1 VAFDCYHLLHWS
13 RLIPNRC
20 PVYNIVTVLSIQEF
34 KYCFGPTNQKSDKND
49 YMKQYPL
56 RALSNGWRGWEF
68 GAVVAGKTMVRMA
81 PL

>member
-1 VAFDCYHLLHWS
+1 MC
-13 RLIPNRC
+13 
-20 PVYNIVTVLSIQEF
+20 
-34 KYCFGPTNQKSDKND
+34 CFGPTNQKSDKND

-68 GAVVAGKTMVRMA
+68 GAVVAGKTIVRMA